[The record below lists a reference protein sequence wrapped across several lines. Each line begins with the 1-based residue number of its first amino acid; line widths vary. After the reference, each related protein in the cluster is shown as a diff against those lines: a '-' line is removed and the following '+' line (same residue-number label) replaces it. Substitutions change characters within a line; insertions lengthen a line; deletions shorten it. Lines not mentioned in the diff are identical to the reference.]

1 MESPSS
7 FHPSIFHSNE
17 EDTNEDARSIPL
29 DRGEGWRGI
38 SGGLTDGNLPVKR
51 SNWTVRERE
60 REGERTVSTRDRDS
74 LTKQGMKRVEE
85 RFYRVSLEPK
95 QRYTRSFSLSLSL
108 SSWLI
113 NRPCQTLRNHA
124 NGCSF
129 VISCFMERDYVART
143 LRTRR
148 SRLDRRCLASRSF
161 FYHPT
166 REKRDLLPISNVY
179 FYKNRWIKI
188 WQLHFQN
195 FRYIGN

>member
-17 EDTNEDARSIPL
+17 EDARSIPL

-38 SGGLTDGNLPVKR
+38 SGSLTDGNLPVKR

-60 REGERTVSTRDRDS
+60 RGRENCIHERQRLFDETGDETRRGTFLPRFTRTETTLHS
-74 LTKQGMKRVEE
+74 LV
-85 RFYRVSLEPK
+85 
-95 QRYTRSFSLSLSL
+95 LSLSL

-129 VISCFMERDYVART
+129 VISCFMERDYVARI

-148 SRLDRRCLASRSF
+148 FRLDRRYLASRSF

-195 FRYIGN
+195 FRYIGLATK

>member
-1 MESPSS
+1 METCRW
-7 FHPSIFHSNE
+7 N
-17 EDTNEDARSIPL
+17 
-29 DRGEGWRGI
+29 DRIE
-38 SGGLTDGNLPVKR
+38 LYE
-51 SNWTVRERE
+51 RERE
-60 REGERTVSTRDRDS
+60 RERELYPRETETLWRNRGWNASRNVSTAFHSNRNNVTLAR
-74 LTKQGMKRVEE
+74 
-85 RFYRVSLEPK
+85 
-95 QRYTRSFSLSLSL
+95 SLSLSL

-148 SRLDRRCLASRSF
+148 FRLDRRYLASRS

>member
-1 MESPSS
+1 METYRW
-7 FHPSIFHSNE
+7 N
-17 EDTNEDARSIPL
+17 
-29 DRGEGWRGI
+29 DRIE
-38 SGGLTDGNLPVKR
+38 LYE
-51 SNWTVRERE
+51 RERE
-60 REGERTVSTRDRDS
+60 RERELYPRETETLWRNRGWNASRNVSTAFHSNRNNVT
-74 LTKQGMKRVEE
+74 LA
-85 RFYRVSLEPK
+85 RFL
-95 QRYTRSFSLSLSL
+95 SLSLSL

-148 SRLDRRCLASRSF
+148 SRLDRRYLASRSF

>member
-1 MESPSS
+1 MKRNLWW
-7 FHPSIFHSNE
+7 SNRWKL
-17 EDTNEDARSIPL
+17 T
-29 DRGEGWRGI
+29 GETI
-38 SGGLTDGNLPVKR
+38 ELNCT
-51 SNWTVRERE
+51 RERE
-60 REGERTVSTRDRDS
+60 RERELYPRETETLWRNRGWNASRNVSTAFHSNRNNVTLAR
-74 LTKQGMKRVEE
+74 
-85 RFYRVSLEPK
+85 
-95 QRYTRSFSLSLSL
+95 SLSLSL

-124 NGCSF
+124 NGYSF

-195 FRYIGN
+195 FRYIGLATK